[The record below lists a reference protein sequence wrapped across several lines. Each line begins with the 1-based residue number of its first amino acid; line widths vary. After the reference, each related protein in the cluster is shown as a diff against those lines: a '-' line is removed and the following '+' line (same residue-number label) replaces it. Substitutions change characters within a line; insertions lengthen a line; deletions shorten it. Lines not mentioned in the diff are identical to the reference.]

1 MAVQNDQDAQ
11 KGALDK
17 QLDSIG
23 WGVFLLMIGG
33 LLLVPDEWGVPE
45 GAWLLGTGLII
56 LALMVVRFLN
66 AIEISGFWVFLGIL
80 ALASGLGDVFGL
92 NVPVF
97 PILLILIGAGIILRP
112 LIERA
117 RS

>member
-1 MAVQNDQDAQ
+1 VQNDQDVQ

-23 WGVFLLMIGG
+23 WGLFLLMIGC
-33 LLLVPDEWGVPE
+33 LLLVPDEWGVPD
-45 GAWLLGTGLII
+45 GTWLLGTGLII
-56 LALMVVRFLN
+56 LALVVVRLLN
-66 AIEISGFWVFLGIL
+66 GIKISGFWVFLGVL

-92 NVPVF
+92 DVPVF

-112 LIERA
+112 LIEKA